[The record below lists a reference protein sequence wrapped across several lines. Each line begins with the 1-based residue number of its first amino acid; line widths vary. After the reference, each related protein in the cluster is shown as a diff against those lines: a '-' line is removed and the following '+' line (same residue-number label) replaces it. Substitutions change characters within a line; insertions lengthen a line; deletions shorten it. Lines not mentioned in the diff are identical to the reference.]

1 MFGLS
6 LGHLILFGVIAL
18 IFVGPE
24 QLPEVART
32 IARLLNELRRAT
44 ADFQSQF
51 TGGVDQVKNQVWN
64 DPPAAPQPLPPAV
77 TPPAADPAAVSAPAE
92 APVKAPEDE
101 ENKP

>member
-51 TGGVDQVKNQVWN
+51 TAGIDQVKNQVWN
-64 DPPAAPQPLPPAV
+64 EPPSAPQPLPAPASEA
-77 TPPAADPAAVSAPAE
+77 TPAPSAPG
-92 APVKAPEDE
+92 DE
-101 ENKP
+101 EPKS